1 MAVEDTQAYYNLAKK
16 YCHNKFYSTGPCS
29 WVHDKQEIYYEPDA
43 CNRQGTGLGSACLPT
58 QTNGRE
64 STVNRVLDG
73 SIYPG

>member
-43 CNRQGTGLGSACLPT
+43 CNRQGTGLGSACLPHPD
-58 QTNGRE
+58 QWKRINCKQSAG
-64 STVNRVLDG
+64 G
-73 SIYPG
+73 